1 MSDDSL
7 LRPGRRVLHVCFCCN
22 DTEPVME
29 LLVGR
34 LGMRNTMT
42 SPMQTEP
49 GEILGFDRDV
59 VNAAAFVYDA
69 RGPRTSPAIEV
80 QSWVDPPLVGEA
92 ETDPLSIG
100 IQAVGIAV
108 RDPDATARDLLDAG
122 CEVVGSGPSP
132 LGAWSTVRHR
142 TGLQLDVVADQPGA
156 PGPSRLRHLRINV
169 ADLAASIA
177 WYVDLGFEV
186 VARAVVSDGAAL
198 GVEDAS
204 TQSEG
209 VDGADGKVHAD
220 LARLRLPDEPFEL
233 LLVQWRSP
241 VAHGAHFTEPN
252 HAGLFRLA
260 VGLDDTRGSHAAMAA
275 AGTVFDRGPISVALP
290 GTPVPDM
297 WISFLRDPDGV
308 TVELVERPR
317 SAFR

>member
-1 MSDDSL
+1 MNDDPL

-22 DTEPVME
+22 DTEPLMA

-34 LGMRNTMT
+34 LGMRNAMT

-49 GEILGFDRDV
+49 GEILGFDHDV

-80 QSWVDPPLVGEA
+80 QSWEDPPLVGEA
-92 ETDPLSIG
+92 KADPLSIG
-100 IQAVGIAV
+100 IQAVGVAV
-108 RDPDATARDLLDAG
+108 ADPTATAADLAGAG
-122 CEVVGSGPSP
+122 CEVVGTGPSP
-132 LGAWSTVRHR
+132 LGPWTTVRHR
-142 TGLQLDVVADQPGA
+142 SGLQLDLVADA
-156 PGPSRLRHLRINV
+156 PDATGPSRLRHLRVNV
-169 ADLAASIA
+169 TDIEASVA
-177 WYVDLGFEV
+177 WYADLGFTTVGRDRFTE
-186 VARAVVSDGAAL
+186 GAAV
-198 GVEDAS
+198 GVEGDDG
-204 TQSEG
+204 G
-209 VDGADGKVHAD
+209 VQADV
-220 LARLRLPDEPFEL
+220 ARLRLPDEPFEL

-241 VAHGAHFTEPN
+241 AAHGAHLREPN
-252 HAGLFRLA
+252 HAGLFRVA

-275 AGTVFDRGPISVALP
+275 AGTAFDRGPISVALP

-297 WISFLRDPDGV
+297 WISFLSDPDAV